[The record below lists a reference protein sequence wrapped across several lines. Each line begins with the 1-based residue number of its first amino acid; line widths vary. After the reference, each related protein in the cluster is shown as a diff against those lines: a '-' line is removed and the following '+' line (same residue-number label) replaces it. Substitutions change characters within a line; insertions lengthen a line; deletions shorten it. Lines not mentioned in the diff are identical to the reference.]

1 MSLLH
6 RPHFTRHRPRGY
18 TPARRKP
25 SAHTES
31 SNRLLGA
38 RVDPLTMDETVETIE
53 DLIEDQSGHY
63 NHLAMNAA
71 KLVSASH
78 DQELVDKFATATLVT
93 ADGQSLVWA
102 SKLLGAPLPERV
114 AGIDLMDRLVDAS
127 VEKGYRIYLLG
138 ATDSV
143 VRQVRWRFLA
153 RGANVVG
160 FHNGFWRRE
169 ELTDQQMA
177 DRIALTN
184 PDIVFVGVPSPLK
197 EDFVF
202 AHKDR
207 TGAGICVGVG
217 GSFDVVAGIT
227 SRAPKVIQKIGM
239 EWFWRLAQE
248 PRRMFKRYLVGN
260 SKFVWLV
267 VRARLNRD

>member
-1 MSLLH
+1 MRLLH
-6 RPHFTRHRPRGY
+6 RPHVSRQGPVH
-18 TPARRKP
+18 TPAP
-25 SAHTES
+25 AEPA
-31 SNRLLGA
+31 NRLLGT
-38 RVDPLTMDETVETIE
+38 RVDPLTMDQTVRTIE
-53 DLIEDQSGHY
+53 ELIEDHSGHY

-71 KLVSASH
+71 KLVAASH
-78 DQELVDKFATATLVT
+78 DQHLVDKFATATVVT

-127 VEKGYRIYLLG
+127 VAKGYRIYLLG

-153 RGANVVG
+153 RGAEVVG

-169 ELTDQQMA
+169 NMTDQQMA
-177 DRIALTN
+177 DEIARSN

-202 AHKDR
+202 AHKNR
-207 TGAGICVGVG
+207 TRAGICMGVG

-227 SRAPKVIQKIGM
+227 SRAPKAVQRLGM

-267 VRARLNRD
+267 MRARWNRD

>member
-6 RPHFTRHRPRGY
+6 RPR
-18 TPARRKP
+18 P
-25 SAHTES
+25 SAHEARVRIPALNNPSTPVEPA
-31 SNRLLGA
+31 NRLLGT
-38 RVDPLTMDETVETIE
+38 RVDPLTMDETVRTIE
-53 DLIEDQSGHY
+53 DLTEKDSGHY

-71 KLVSASH
+71 KLVAASH
-78 DQELVDKFATATLVT
+78 DQHLVDKFATATLVT

-102 SKLLGAPLPERV
+102 SRLLGAPLPERV

-127 VEKGYRIYLLG
+127 AEKGYRIYLLG
-138 ATDSV
+138 ATDTV

-160 FHNGFWRRE
+160 WHNGFWRRDDT
-169 ELTDQQMA
+169 TDQEMA
-177 DRIALTN
+177 DEIARSK

-227 SRAPKVIQKIGM
+227 SRAPKLVQRMGM
-239 EWFWRLAQE
+239 EWFWRLVQE

-267 VRARLNRD
+267 VRARLNRV